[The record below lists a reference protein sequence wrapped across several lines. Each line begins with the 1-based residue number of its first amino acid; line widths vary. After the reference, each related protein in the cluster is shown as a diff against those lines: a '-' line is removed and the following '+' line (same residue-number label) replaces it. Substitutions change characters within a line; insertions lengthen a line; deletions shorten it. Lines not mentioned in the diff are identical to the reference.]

1 MNNEYKPRFFIMSK
15 AKTEINDAPGLE
27 DIGNLIHPSSSA
39 SSSPIANVSMKL
51 PTFWPDATKVWFA
64 QADAQ
69 FAIRSI
75 SVSKTKFYHAVVLL
89 PQEVASQI

>member
-1 MNNEYKPRFFIMSK
+1 MNNEYKLRFFIMSE

-51 PTFWPDATKVWFA
+51 SAYWPDAAEVWFP
-64 QADAQ
+64 QADAP
-69 FAIRSI
+69 FVI
-75 SVSKTKFYHAVVLL
+75 
-89 PQEVASQI
+89 